1 MVMEKDDLIYLLKVN
16 ARDAFYGYFEPL
28 KVVVAFFAIPTEM
41 MRQAFISLS
50 MDSVSFKNLQ
60 QLKEE
65 EEEEELVAQGSHEN
79 VEK

>member
-1 MVMEKDDLIYLLKVN
+1 
-16 ARDAFYGYFEPL
+16 
-28 KVVVAFFAIPTEM
+28 M